1 MADLGEPLRRI
12 TVIPQQHPV
21 PGIEDPNP
29 ITAPIQEPSK
39 EPAPAETTPS
49 VEPAKPELEPVE

>member
-12 TVIPQQHPV
+12 TVIPKEHPV

-29 ITAPIQEPSK
+29 IHAPIQEPT
-39 EPAPAETTPS
+39 EPVPAETTPS
-49 VEPAKPELEPVE
+49 REPAKPELVPAE